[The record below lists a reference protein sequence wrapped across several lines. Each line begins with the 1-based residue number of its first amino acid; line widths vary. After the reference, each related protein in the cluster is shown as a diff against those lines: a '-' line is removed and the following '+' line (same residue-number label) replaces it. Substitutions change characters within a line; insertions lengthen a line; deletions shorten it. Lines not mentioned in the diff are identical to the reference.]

1 MIFLKRQ
8 RRWTK
13 FVVLLSALTILC
25 GSCFQEKPKMETI
38 DIFAMDT
45 FMSVRAYTRDETVLT
60 LVEGEI
66 LRLEGLFS
74 VTKSGSDICNINT
87 NGAAKVDPS
96 TLELVSSALGL
107 CGRTDGALDLSVYPL
122 VALWGFT
129 TGENRIP
136 STDEINNKLQY
147 VDYRNVQIGE
157 NIVNIL
163 PGMQIDLGAVAK
175 GYTGDRICRILS
187 DHGVE
192 SAVVNLGG
200 NVQTIGKR
208 ADGALWRVG
217 IKNPFDVENNL
228 MVIEVENKA
237 VVTSGN
243 YERFF
248 IGDDGKRYCHII
260 DPKTGM
266 PSDNGI
272 VSMTII
278 GESGLLCDGLSTA
291 LFVMGEE
298 KAIKFWQNSDDFEMI
313 FVTSEGRIGI
323 TEGISET
330 CSNLS
335 ELETTVITRE

>member
-1 MIFLKRQ
+1 MIFRKRW
-8 RRWTK
+8 RRRTK
-13 FVVLLSALTILC
+13 FVLLLSALAIAC
-25 GSCFQEKPKMETI
+25 SSCFQKKPEMAAT

-45 FMSVRAYTRDETVLT
+45 FMSVRAYTQDKTVMT
-60 LVEGEI
+60 LVEDEI

-87 NGAAKVDPS
+87 NGTADVDQS
-96 TLELVSSALGL
+96 TMELISEALAI
-107 CGRTDGALDLSVYPL
+107 CVRTDGALDLSVYPL

-136 STDEINNKLQY
+136 NTGEIDNRLQY
-147 VDYRNVQIGE
+147 VNCKNIEIGE

-163 PGMQIDLGAVAK
+163 PEMQIDLGAVAK
-175 GYTGDRICRILS
+175 GYTGDAVCRILRE
-187 DHGVE
+187 HGVE

-217 IKNPFDVENNL
+217 IKNPFDIENNL
-228 MVIEVENKA
+228 MVVEVENMA
-237 VVTSGN
+237 IVTSGN

-298 KAIKFWQNSDDFEMI
+298 QAIEFWQKSDDFEMI
-313 FVTSEGRIGI
+313 FVTSDGRIGA

-335 ELETTVITRE
+335 ELEMTVITRE

>member
-1 MIFLKRQ
+1 MIFRKRQ

-13 FVVLLSALTILC
+13 FVLLLSAMTILC
-25 GSCFQEKPKMETI
+25 GSCSQKKPEMETI

-45 FMSVRAYTRDETVLT
+45 FMSVRAYTQDKEVLT
-60 LVEGEI
+60 LVENEI

-74 VTKSGSDICNINT
+74 VTKSGSDICNINM
-87 NGAAKVDPS
+87 NGSADVDQS
-96 TLELVSSALGL
+96 TLELISAALGL
-107 CGRTDGALDLSVYPL
+107 CGRTGGALDLSVYPL

-136 STDEINNKLQY
+136 DVGEIDDKLQY
-147 VDYRNVQIGE
+147 ANYKNVKIRE
-157 NIVNIL
+157 NNVSIL

-228 MVIEVENKA
+228 AVIEVENMA

-248 IGDDGKRYCHII
+248 IGDDGKQYCHII

-298 KAIKFWQNSDDFEMI
+298 KAVEFWQKSDDFEMI
-313 FVTSEGRIGI
+313 FVTSDGRIGI

-335 ELETTVITRE
+335 QFEMTVIERE